1 MRNFKFSPIFCA
13 LIGAGAVAFL
23 PPCAQAQTPPAQHGS
38 SSKPKHVEKLT
49 KIEVIARELT
59 ITRIPMRSAYSVSII
74 GPSAI
79 RFASPMLDVQNLLQR
94 TPSINVRTPAPNGV
108 RTNIT
113 FRSFNSGQFSETF
126 AGVPINGVFNG
137 GTTNAASDRNSI
149 PLTLNN
155 ISSVNVYRGI
165 NNPAVNAYNSLG
177 GTIAFEPRQPGPKPD
192 ASVTMGG
199 GSFSTWFYGITANTG
214 SIAGVRSLISI
225 NHNTSAGW
233 QANSGNRNLNI
244 NYSGVL
250 PYADDAG
257 ELYAYAIYN
266 KNTGFTPHSIPVP
279 LLQQFG
285 YSYGWPLNYSNSYN
299 RDHSG
304 TYIIGDKMQVNKV
317 FSFNARFYAR
327 DNVYNRVSYANPA
340 FIQSATQPYF
350 LPNTP
355 NLPPFWIPNYFYP
368 GYPGYPNGPTYNPV
382 TLFGPPNALGGYPGM
397 AYHTYMN
404 STQQTGFIPH
414 FTLKLPHNLVQF
426 GGAYSHTKLFSAEFW
441 YGANPMP
448 LVNGYNDAWWENDWR
463 TLGSAFVQDQISLFG
478 GKVHVTPGLKYLYS
492 RTYDEDQIGFFY
504 PITGAVSDS
513 EHFVS
518 PTLGI
523 NWRPIRHVSLYA
535 AWGENMKFP
544 NIGAYYGNIG
554 QTNALGQYVVVPLN
568 VKPEYVRD
576 FEVGARYEAHGFQ
589 GSLNGYRENF
599 TNTFISVTNPVTLV
613 STTTNGG
620 RSTYMGLELDA
631 QQTLHTT
638 DYGDFSLFG
647 NLSLNKAYFSSS
659 FNYFGTQVNPGMPL
673 ANVPRHLAN
682 LGVGWKRGSWRAN
695 INLHY
700 ASSQYLNQL
709 TSGLA
714 SAVTIPGYAVT
725 DLGIRDTLDLGMGM
739 LKDVK
744 LALHIDNVFNR
755 HYDVTGFEYTTFTGM
770 PYSSVL
776 MEEPRAYFASATFD
790 F

>member
-1 MRNFKFSPIFCA
+1 MQFKPSPIFCA
-13 LIGAGAVAFL
+13 LVAAGAVAFL
-23 PPCAQAQTPPAQHGS
+23 PAYAHAQTPPPAQHGS
-38 SSKPKHVEKLT
+38 ASTPKPVEELS

-59 ITRIPMRSAYSVSII
+59 ITRIPMRSPYSESII

-113 FRSFNSGQFSETF
+113 FRAFNSGQFSETF

-137 GTTNAASDRNSI
+137 GTTNAASDRNAI

-177 GTIAFEPRQPGPKPD
+177 GTIAFQPRQPGPKPD

-199 GSFSTWFYGITANTG
+199 GSFSTWFYGVTANTG

-225 NHNTSAGW
+225 SHNTSAGW

-244 NYSGVL
+244 DYSGVL

-266 KNTGFTPHSIPVP
+266 KNTGFTPHSLPVP

-285 YSYGWPLNYSNSYN
+285 SGFGWPLNWTNSYN

-304 TYIIGDKMQVNKV
+304 TYILGDKMQVNKV

-340 FIQSATQPYF
+340 FIQSATQPYA
-350 LPNTP
+350 LPNSPT
-355 NLPPFWIPNYFYP
+355 LPPFWIQNYFYP

-382 TLFGPPNALGGYPGM
+382 AMFGPPNALGGFPGM

-414 FTLKLPHNLVQF
+414 FTLKLPHNLVKF

-463 TLGSAFVQDQISLFG
+463 SLGSVFVQDQISLFG
-478 GKVHVTPGLKYLYS
+478 GKVHVTPGLKYLYA

-504 PITGAVSDS
+504 PITGAISDS
-513 EHFVS
+513 EHFTS

-576 FEVGARYEAHGFQ
+576 FEVGARYEAHGFE

-613 STTTNGG
+613 STTVNGG
-620 RSTYMGLELDA
+620 RSTYSGIELDA

-638 DYGDFSLFG
+638 DYGDFSIFG

-673 ANVPRHLAN
+673 ANVPQHLAN
-682 LGVGWKRGSWRAN
+682 LGVGWKLGSWRAN
-695 INLHY
+695 MNLHY

-709 TSGLA
+709 TSGLP

-739 LKDVK
+739 LKNVK

-755 HYDVTGFEYTTFTGM
+755 RYDVTGFEYTTFTGM

>member
-23 PPCAQAQTPPAQHGS
+23 PLCAQAQTPPAQHGS
-38 SSKPKHVEKLT
+38 TSKPKHVEKLT

-113 FRSFNSGQFSETF
+113 FRAFNSGQFSETF
-126 AGVPINGVFNG
+126 AGVPINGVFNA

-155 ISSVNVYRGI
+155 IGSVDVYRGI
-165 NNPAVNAYNSLG
+165 NNPAVNSYNSLG
-177 GTIAFEPRQPGPKPD
+177 GTIAFQPRQPGPKPD

-199 GSFSTWFYGITANTG
+199 GSFSTWFYGVTANTG

-225 NHNTSAGW
+225 SHNTSAGW

-244 NYSGVL
+244 DYSGVL

-266 KNTGFTPHSIPVP
+266 TNTGFTPHSLPVQ

-285 YSYGWPLNYSNSYN
+285 YGFGWPLNWTNSYN
-299 RDHSG
+299 KDHSG
-304 TYIIGDKMQVNKV
+304 TYILGDKMQVNRV

-327 DNVYNRVSYANPA
+327 DNVYNRISYANPA

-350 LPNTP
+350 LPNSP
-355 NLPPFWIPNYFYP
+355 PNYFDYVAS
-368 GYPGYPNGPTYNPV
+368 NTTYNPDITFPV
-382 TLFGPPNALGGYPGM
+382 PCAESCSVFGFGDM
-397 AYHTYMN
+397 AGVDYHTYMN

-414 FTLKLPHNLVQF
+414 FTLNLPHNLVKF
-426 GGAYSHTKLFSAEFW
+426 GGAYSHTKLFSAEYW
-441 YGANPMP
+441 YGASTMP
-448 LVNGYNDAWWENDWR
+448 LVQGYNDAWWENDWR
-463 TLGSAFVQDQISLFG
+463 TLASVFVQDQISLFG
-478 GKVHVTPGLKYLYS
+478 GKVHVTPGLKYLYAK
-492 RTYDEDQIGFFY
+492 TYDEDSKGFYY
-504 PITGAVSDS
+504 PIMGALQDT
-513 EHFVS
+513 EHFTS

-544 NIGAYYGNIG
+544 NISAYYGNIG
-554 QTNALGQYVVVPLN
+554 EVNAAGIPVVVPLN

-576 FEVGARYEAHGFQ
+576 FEVGARYEAHGFE

-599 TNTFISVTNPVTLV
+599 TNTFISVTNPVSQL
-613 STTTNGG
+613 TTTVNGG
-620 RSTYMGLELDA
+620 KATYSGIELDA
-631 QQTLHTT
+631 QQSLHTT
-638 DYGDFSLFG
+638 DYGDFSIFG
-647 NLSLNKAYFSSS
+647 NVSLNKAYFSSS
-659 FNYFGTQVNPGMPL
+659 FNYFGTQVTPGMPL

-682 LGVGWKRGSWRAN
+682 LGVGWKLASWRAN

-725 DLGIRDTLDLGMGM
+725 NFAIRDTVNLGMGM
-739 LKDVK
+739 LKNVK